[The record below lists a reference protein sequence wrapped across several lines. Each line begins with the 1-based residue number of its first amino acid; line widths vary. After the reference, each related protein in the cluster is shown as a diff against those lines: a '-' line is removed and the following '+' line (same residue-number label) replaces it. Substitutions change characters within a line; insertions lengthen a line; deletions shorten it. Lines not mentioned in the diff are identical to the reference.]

1 MTIDVH
7 THYFPEP
14 VADMFRSRTK
24 APWIERVSGGGER
37 LHLPVNVLA
46 FTEDYLDMDARLAFM
61 DRMGVDAQLLSL
73 AGLFGAD
80 SLPVEEAQPICETF
94 NTEAAALHRSHPE
107 RFACLAALPF
117 ADMDTA
123 LAEYRRGRE
132 LGLAG
137 AVLPM
142 NFFDSLEQAERLR
155 PLFDLAEALGGHL
168 FLHPGPRPDQRPD
181 LKAGAQAPFSDNGVY
196 RSSLEV
202 QNKVGQAMVTLLM
215 TDFLDGYGNLTV
227 HVANLAGTLP
237 AVVERLDHLV
247 ITRDPDAPM
256 PSSMMKRVAVDCSSF
271 GTETIEFAAKFIG
284 AEHIL
289 LGTDCP
295 IFRTDR
301 TISGIEATRLSAPEK
316 QAILHGNAVR
326 LLSGVW
332 PALGES

>member
-1 MTIDVH
+1 M
-7 THYFPEP
+7 P
-14 VADMFRSRTK
+14 
-24 APWIERVSGGGER
+24 GGGER

-46 FTEDYLDMDARLAFM
+46 LTEDYIDMDARLAFM

-94 NTEAAALHRSHPE
+94 NNEAAALQRSHPE

-117 ADMDTA
+117 ADMDAA

-132 LGLAG
+132 LGLVG

-181 LKAGAQAPFSDNGVY
+181 LKAGTPAPFSDNGVY

-237 AVVERLDHLV
+237 AIVERLDHIV
-247 ITRDPDAPM
+247 ITRDPDAPL
-256 PSSMMKRVAVDCSSF
+256 PSSMMRSR
-271 GTETIEFAAKFIG
+271 G
-284 AEHIL
+284 
-289 LGTDCP
+289 
-295 IFRTDR
+295 
-301 TISGIEATRLSAPEK
+301 
-316 QAILHGNAVR
+316 R
-326 LLSGVW
+326 LLLARDRNHRICREIHRRGAYSAGHRLPDLSHRPDHFRHRSD
-332 PALGES
+332 PAERAREAGYPAWQCRPAAGRRLAGAG